1 MGRLKNVEV
10 ENACMIVGFN
20 IDSIEADKG
29 QGANGN
35 IQVNYQ
41 PKIKEVTEESVN
53 AIDEDVAKIE
63 FDFSVNYMAGDQKA
77 AEIKMSGNILWKG
90 QLEEIM
96 EKWEENEELPEK
108 VNVPLM
114 NEMYK
119 KLLSEAV
126 GVADT
131 LNLLPPIPTPTV
143 QNQ

>member
-1 MGRLKNVEV
+1 
-10 ENACMIVGFN
+10 MIVGFN

-29 QGANGN
+29 QGADGN
-35 IQVNYQ
+35 IKVNYQ

-53 AIDEDVAKIE
+53 ALEEEVAKVE
-63 FDFSVNYMAGDQKA
+63 FEFAVKYMTGNKEA
-77 AEIKMSGNILWKG
+77 AHITMSGNVLWKG
-90 QLEEIM
+90 NLEEIM
-96 EKWEENEELPEK
+96 ESWEEDEKLPEE

-119 KLLSEAV
+119 KLLSESV

-131 LNLLPPIPTPTV
+131 LNLLPPIPTPKV

>member
-1 MGRLKNVEV
+1 
-10 ENACMIVGFN
+10 MIVGFN

-41 PKIKEVTEESVN
+41 PKIQEVTEESVN
-53 AIDEDVAKIE
+53 ALEEEVAKVE
-63 FDFSVNYMAGDQKA
+63 FEFAVNYMAGEEKA
-77 AEIKMSGNILWKG
+77 AHITMSGNILWKG
-90 QLEEIM
+90 DIEEIL
-96 EKWEENEELPEK
+96 ETWEEDEKLPEE

-119 KLLSEAV
+119 KLLSESV

-131 LNLLPPIPTPTV
+131 LNLLPPIPTPKV

>member
-1 MGRLKNVEV
+1 
-10 ENACMIVGFN
+10 MIVGFN

-41 PKIKEVTEESVN
+41 PKIQEVTEESVN
-53 AIDEDVAKIE
+53 ALEEEVAKVE
-63 FDFSVNYMAGDQKA
+63 FEFAVNYMAGEEKA
-77 AEIKMSGNILWKG
+77 AHITMSGNILWKG
-90 QLEEIM
+90 DIEEIL
-96 EKWEENEELPEK
+96 ESWEEDEKLPEE

-119 KLLSEAV
+119 KLLSESV

-131 LNLLPPIPTPTV
+131 LNLLPPIPTPKV

>member
-1 MGRLKNVEV
+1 
-10 ENACMIVGFN
+10 MIVGFN

-29 QGANGN
+29 AGANGN

-41 PKIKEVTEESVN
+41 PEIISVEEADVS
-53 AIDEDVAKIE
+53 AIEKSVAKIE
-63 FDFSVNYMAGDQKA
+63 FEFSVNYVAGETEA
-77 AEIKMSGNILWKG
+77 AHITMSGNILWKG
-90 QLEEIM
+90 NTEEIV
-96 EKWEENEELPEK
+96 ESWEENNEIPEK

-131 LNLLPPIPTPTV
+131 LNLLPPIPTPKV

>member
-1 MGRLKNVEV
+1 
-10 ENACMIVGFN
+10 MIVGFN

-41 PKIKEVTEESVN
+41 PKIQEVTEESVN
-53 AIDEDVAKIE
+53 ALEEEVAKVE
-63 FDFSVNYMAGDQKA
+63 FEFAVNYMAGDEKA
-77 AEIKMSGNILWKG
+77 AHITMSGNILWKG
-90 QLEEIM
+90 NVEEIL
-96 EKWEENEELPEK
+96 ESWEEDEQLPEE

-119 KLLSEAV
+119 KLLSESV

-131 LNLLPPIPTPTV
+131 LNLLPPIPTPKV